1 MFATEAIHG
10 ARMNT
15 RPPTLLSSL
24 VLAAALAT
32 AAPCAPAQNPPRATA
47 LPQVAYDKTT
57 LPNGLELI
65 LIEDHRLPIVAVNIW
80 YHVGPANEAPG
91 LTGFAHLFEHM
102 MFAATRHVARGQADR
117 LLEGA
122 GATDSNGST
131 DYDRTNYYDTVPSNQ
146 LELALWVH
154 ADRMGYLLDVLDQAA
169 LANQQDV
176 VRNERRQSVEN
187 RPYGIVEEA
196 MNHALFPKNHPYYAS
211 VIGSHADIQNAKLAD
226 VRDFFSRYYGP
237 NNASIVIAGD
247 IDKGKT
253 RALVTKYFGSF
264 KRSAPVAKPSV
275 ATPPITRERRLTVAD
290 RVELPRVYMAWLT
303 PPAYQP
309 GDAEL
314 AVTAQILA
322 GGKAGRL
329 YKSLVYERQIAQETA
344 AAQNSNAL
352 ASTFVVDVTARPGI
366 EAAALEGAI
375 DAELKALRDN
385 GPLEAEVERARNTIE
400 TAMLTSIEKL
410 GGAGLANQVNQ
421 YNQYTGD
428 PGYLPKDIA
437 RLRRVSAADV
447 QRVARAYLQPNA
459 RVVVAAVPGKPE
471 LGPDPAAAP
480 VKAGT
485 RTAAAGINRDEA
497 WRRQP
502 PKAGP
507 APKFTLPEGETFR
520 LANGLRVIHH
530 HNPALPL
537 VAAELVIRS
546 GSDANPDELPGLAGF
561 TAQMLQE
568 GTATRSAPRIADEVA
583 QLGAFLG
590 SGSSTDASTVSLL
603 SLRANFAQALDVLAD
618 VALHPAFPTAEVE
631 RQRADRI
638 GALAQQRDDPALVAA
653 VAASGALYG
662 AKHPYGYG
670 QLGTEQAIRAAT
682 RDDLYQFWRRHYLP
696 ANAALIVSGD
706 ITLDE
711 LRSLAET
718 RFGGWPR
725 VLPSPMLPGDAEG
738 TKARLVMVDKPGA
751 PQTAL
756 RVTQLAA
763 ARKTP
768 DYPAMQVM
776 NAALGGLFSSR
787 INLNLREEKGYSYG
801 VFSGFRY
808 DRTPGPFIIAGS
820 VRTDVT
826 GASIAEIF
834 RELRGMRL
842 KPLPAAELAG
852 ARDSQVYSLPG
863 QFETNSAIG
872 ASLAETYIFDLPA
885 DYWRTLPDQFR
896 RVTAAQVQAAA
907 NKYLVPEK
915 MKVIAVGDRAR
926 ILPQLKPL
934 GLGQPELRDADGQLP

>member
-1 MFATEAIHG
+1 
-10 ARMNT
+10 MNT
-15 RPPTLLSSL
+15 RLPTLLTSL
-24 VLAAALAT
+24 ALMLAV
-32 AAPCAPAQNPPRATA
+32 AAPSVPAQTVAPATA
-47 LPQVAYDKTT
+47 LPQIAFEKTT

-65 LIEDHRLPIVAVNIW
+65 LVEDHRLPIVAVNIW

-102 MFAATRHVARGQADR
+102 MFAATRHVPRGLADR

-169 LANQQDV
+169 LSNQQDV

-196 MNHALFPKNHPYYAS
+196 MNHALFPKSHPYYAS

-226 VRDFFSRYYGP
+226 VRDFFTRYYGP

-247 IDKGKT
+247 IDKAKT
-253 RALVTKYFGSF
+253 RALVAKYFGSF
-264 KRSAPVAKPSV
+264 KRSAPVAKPNV

-290 RVELPRVYMAWLT
+290 RIELPRVYMAWLT

-329 YKSLVYERQIAQETA
+329 YKSLVYERQIAQDTA

-352 ASTFVVDVTARPGI
+352 VSTFMIDVTARPGVEPI
-366 EAAALEGAI
+366 ALETGI

-385 GPLEAEVERARNTIE
+385 GPSDAEVERARNTIE

-437 RLRRVSAADV
+437 RLRRVTAADV
-447 QRVARAYLQPNA
+447 QRVARSYLQPNA
-459 RVVVAAVPGKPE
+459 RVLVAGVPGKPE
-471 LGPDPAAAP
+471 LGPDPAAQP
-480 VKAGT
+480 VKAAAK
-485 RTAAAGINRDEA
+485 TAAAGINRDEA

-507 APKFTLPEGETFR
+507 APKFTLPQGESFR

-537 VAAELVIRS
+537 VAAELVVKS
-546 GSDANPDELPGLAGF
+546 GSDANPDDQPGLAGF
-561 TAQMLQE
+561 TAQLLEE
-568 GTATRSAPRIADEVA
+568 GTATRSAPRIADEIA

-590 SGSSTDASTVSLL
+590 SASSTDSSTVSLL
-603 SLRANFAQALDVLAD
+603 SLRSTFAQALDVLAD
-618 VALHPAFPTAEVE
+618 VVQHPAFPTAEVE

-638 GALAQQRDDPALVAA
+638 GALTQQRDNPEAVAA
-653 VAASGALYG
+653 VAAASALYG

-670 QLGTEQAIRAAT
+670 QLGTEQAIRAVT
-682 RDDLYQFWRRHYLP
+682 RDDLYQFWRRHYVP

-711 LRSLAET
+711 LRGMAEA

-725 VLPSPMLPGDAEG
+725 ILPSPVLPGDAEG

-756 RVTQLAA
+756 RMTLLGAS
-763 ARKTP
+763 RKTP

-808 DRTPGPFIIAGS
+808 DRTPGSFAIAGS

-826 GASIAEIF
+826 GPSVAEIF
-834 RELRGMRL
+834 KEVRGMRAS
-842 KPLPAAELAG
+842 PLPASELAG

-872 ASLAETYIFDLPA
+872 ASLAETYVFDLPP
-885 DYWRTLPDQFR
+885 DYWRGLPDQFR
-896 RVTAAQVQAAA
+896 RVTAAQVQAVA
-907 NKYLVPEK
+907 NKYLAPER
-915 MKVIAVGDRAR
+915 MKVIAVGDKAKV
-926 ILPQLKPL
+926 LPQLKDL
-934 GLGQPELRDADGQLP
+934 GLGQVEMRDADGQVP